1 MKKKE
6 RKSAY
11 QRQSWKEKSQISG
24 MNVYFLSFPERKK
37 SNK

>member
-11 QRQSWKEKSQISG
+11 KKQSLKEKSQISG
-24 MNVYFLSFPERKK
+24 MNEYFS
-37 SNK
+37 